1 MKLQDWNFTCT
12 VAFAALSAV
21 SLPALHAQAN
31 AVVGDE
37 LRNLVSGKSWALS
50 TYGDPT
56 NPATTMVWDFR
67 SDGTVCARFVNS
79 RVGEKCA
86 DVGKWNLRDNLL
98 CWDLTWFGGSAGIK
112 TACNSVKRS
121 GPDRVHLHSDK
132 APELTF
138 MVVHPL

>member
-1 MKLQDWNFTCT
+1 MKSHNWSFICT

-21 SLPALHAQAN
+21 SLPAQAN

-37 LRNLVSGKSWALS
+37 LRTLVSGKSWALS

-67 SDGTVCARFVNS
+67 SDGTVCARPGAS
-79 RVGEKCA
+79 KVGDKCA

-98 CWDLTWFGGSAGIK
+98 CWDLTWFGASFGFK

-121 GPDRVHLHSDK
+121 SPDRVQLHSEK

-138 MVVHPL
+138 MVVRPL